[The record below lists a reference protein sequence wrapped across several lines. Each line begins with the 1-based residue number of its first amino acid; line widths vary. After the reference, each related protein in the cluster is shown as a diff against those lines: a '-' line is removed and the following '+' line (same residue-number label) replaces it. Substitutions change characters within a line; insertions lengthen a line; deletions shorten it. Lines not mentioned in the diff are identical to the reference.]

1 MLGLGNNTKQIAV
14 SWKLEF
20 FLFYKS
26 EFYKN
31 TLTGILKWQWYPEKK
46 KPTPFFLQIYISL
59 SLSLLSLS
67 LSPLLRSCSGNCSL
81 CAASS
86 PFLWALY
93 LFWKVTL
100 TPHLSIFLH
109 CRFFSLYLCNN
120 SAQSSISKSISMSMI
135 FLFLVSYMLDFTKGL
150 CFCVYSFH
158 SFLSLKS
165 ILFVPFTSHDYY

>member
-1 MLGLGNNTKQIAV
+1 MI
-14 SWKLEF
+14 
-20 FLFYKS
+20 
-26 EFYKN
+26 
-31 TLTGILKWQWYPEKK
+31 PREKK
-46 KPTPFFLQIYISL
+46 TDSFLSSNLYL
-59 SLSLLSLS
+59 SLSLCSLY
-67 LSPLLRSCSGNCSL
+67 LSPLWLRSSSGNCSL